1 MKFLK
6 TFSKGGVHPEENK
19 ISHDSPIRIQPL
31 PKTVSILLGQHIGK
45 PAAPVVERGDEVKVG
60 TLIAKADGF
69 VSANI
74 HSSVSGKVK
83 KIETILDA
91 SGYRKPCITITSDG
105 EDSWEESIDRT
116 PDIVRDITLTGEE
129 IIARIAECGIVG
141 MGGATFPTNV
151 KLLPPKDATPECVI
165 INGAECEPYLT
176 ADHRT
181 LLERGEEVLIGL
193 RILMKAVNVSR
204 GYVAIENNKRD
215 AIDLLT
221 RLAASLPGITVVPM
235 KVKYPQGGEKQ
246 LIDTVLGRRVASGKL
261 PVTEGAIVQNVG
273 TALAVYEAV
282 QKHKPLFERVVT
294 VTGKAV
300 KDPCNVLAR
309 IGTPVSELIET
320 AGGMPDSTAKLIS
333 GGPMMGK
340 AVSSA
345 EIPVA
350 KGTSGVLMLLEEDT
364 KRRPMRNCVR
374 CAKCVGA
381 CPMGLNPAFLMRDT
395 VFKDWDALE
404 ANHIYD
410 CIECGSCSFI
420 CPANRPLL
428 DHIRMGKG
436 RVMAI
441 RRARNSK

>member
-1 MKFLK
+1 MFLK

-19 ISHDSPIRIQPL
+19 ISHDSPIQVQPI

-45 PAAPVVERGDEVKVG
+45 PATPVVSRGDEVKVG

-91 SGYRKPCITITSDG
+91 SGYQKPCITIQCDG
-105 EDSWEESIDRT
+105 EDIWEETIDRT
-116 PDIVRDITLTGEE
+116 PEIVRDIKLSSEE
-129 IIARIAECGIVG
+129 IIQRIAECGIVG

-151 KLLPPKDATPECVI
+151 KLMPPKDATPECVI

-181 LLERGEEVLIGL
+181 LLERGKEVLIGL
-193 RILMKAVNVSR
+193 QILMKSVGVTK

-215 AIDLLT
+215 AIDKLT
-221 RLAASLPGITVVPM
+221 QLASTMPGIEIIPM

-246 LIDTVLGRRVASGKL
+246 LIDTVLKRRVASGKL

-282 QKHKPLFERVVT
+282 QKHKPLVERVVT

-300 KDPCNVLAR
+300 KNPCNLLVR
-309 IGTPVSELIET
+309 IGTPLSELIET
-320 AGGMPDSTAKLIS
+320 AGGMPRSTAKLVS

-340 AVSSA
+340 AVYSDV
-345 EIPVA
+345 IPVA

-364 KRRPMRNCVR
+364 KRRPMRNCIR

-395 VFKDWDALE
+395 VYRDWDALE
-404 ANHIYD
+404 ANHVYD

-441 RRARNSK
+441 RRARK

>member
-1 MKFLK
+1 MFLK
-6 TFSKGGVHPEENK
+6 SFSKGGVHPEENK
-19 ISHDSPIRIQPL
+19 ISHDSPIQVQPV

-45 PAAPVVERGDEVKVG
+45 PATPVVSRGDEVKVG

-91 SGYRKPCITITSDG
+91 SGYQKPCITIQCDG
-105 EDSWEESIDRT
+105 EDTWEETIDRT
-116 PDIVRDITLTGEE
+116 PEIVRDIKLSGEE
-129 IIARIAECGIVG
+129 IIQRIAECGIVG

-151 KLLPPKDATPECVI
+151 KLMPPKDATPECVI

-193 RILMKAVNVSR
+193 QILMKSVSVTK

-215 AIDLLT
+215 AIDKLT
-221 RLAASLPGITVVPM
+221 QLASSMPGIEIVPM

-246 LIDTVLGRRVASGKL
+246 LIDTVLKRRVASGKL

-282 QKHKPLFERVVT
+282 QKHKPLVERVVT

-300 KDPCNVLAR
+300 KNPCNLLVR
-309 IGTPVSELIET
+309 IGTPLSELIET
-320 AGGMPDSTAKLIS
+320 AGGMPRSTAKLVS

-340 AVSSA
+340 AVYSD

-364 KRRPMRNCVR
+364 KRRPMRNCIR

-395 VFKDWDALE
+395 VYKDWDALE
-404 ANHIYD
+404 ANHVYD

-441 RRARNSK
+441 RRARK

>member
-1 MKFLK
+1 MFLK

-19 ISHDSPIRIQPL
+19 ISHDSPIQVQPV

-45 PAAPVVERGDEVKVG
+45 PATPVVSRGDEVKVG

-91 SGYRKPCITITSDG
+91 SGYQKPCITIQCDG
-105 EDSWEESIDRT
+105 EDTWEETIDRT
-116 PDIVRDITLTGEE
+116 PEIVRDIKLSGEE
-129 IIARIAECGIVG
+129 IIQRIAECGIVG

-151 KLLPPKDATPECVI
+151 KLMPPKDATPECVI

-193 RILMKAVNVSR
+193 QILMKSVGVTK

-215 AIDLLT
+215 AIDKLT
-221 RLAASLPGITVVPM
+221 QLASSMPGIEIVPM

-246 LIDTVLGRRVASGKL
+246 LIDTVLKRRVASGKL

-282 QKHKPLFERVVT
+282 QKHKPLVERVVT

-300 KDPCNVLAR
+300 KNPCNLLVR
-309 IGTPVSELIET
+309 IGTPLSKLIET
-320 AGGMPDSTAKLIS
+320 AGGMPHSTAKLVS

-340 AVSSA
+340 AVYSD

-364 KRRPMRNCVR
+364 KRRPMRNCIR

-395 VFKDWDALE
+395 VYRDWDALE
-404 ANHIYD
+404 ANHVYD

-441 RRARNSK
+441 RRARK

>member
-1 MKFLK
+1 MFLK

-19 ISHDSPIRIQPL
+19 ISHDSPIQVQPI
-31 PKTVSILLGQHIGK
+31 PKTVSILLSQHIGK
-45 PAAPVVERGDEVKVG
+45 PATPVVSRGDEVKVG

-91 SGYRKPCITITSDG
+91 SGYQKPCITIQCDG
-105 EDSWEESIDRT
+105 EDTWEETIDRT
-116 PDIVRDITLTGEE
+116 PEIVRDIKLSSEE
-129 IIARIAECGIVG
+129 IIQRIAECGIVG

-151 KLLPPKDATPECVI
+151 KLMPPKDATPECVI

-193 RILMKAVNVSR
+193 QILMKSVSVTK

-215 AIDLLT
+215 AIDKLT
-221 RLAASLPGITVVPM
+221 QLASSMPGIEIVPM

-246 LIDTVLGRRVASGKL
+246 LIDTVLKRRVASGKL

-282 QKHKPLFERVVT
+282 QKHKPLVERVVT

-300 KDPCNVLAR
+300 KNPCNLLVR
-309 IGTPVSELIET
+309 IGTPLSELIET
-320 AGGMPDSTAKLIS
+320 AGGMPRSTAKLVS

-340 AVSSA
+340 AVYSD

-364 KRRPMRNCVR
+364 KRRPMRNCIR

-395 VFKDWDALE
+395 VYKDWDALE
-404 ANHIYD
+404 ANHVYD

-441 RRARNSK
+441 RRARK

>member
-1 MKFLK
+1 MFLK

-19 ISHDSPIRIQPL
+19 ISHDSPIQVQPI

-45 PAAPVVERGDEVKVG
+45 PATPVVSRGDEVKVG

-91 SGYRKPCITITSDG
+91 SGYQKPCITIQCDG
-105 EDSWEESIDRT
+105 EDIWEETIDRT
-116 PDIVRDITLTGEE
+116 PEIVRDIKLSSEE
-129 IIARIAECGIVG
+129 IIQRIAECGIVG

-151 KLLPPKDATPECVI
+151 KLMPPKDATPECVI

-193 RILMKAVNVSR
+193 QILMKSVSVTK

-215 AIDLLT
+215 AIDKLT
-221 RLAASLPGITVVPM
+221 QLASSMPGIEIVPM

-246 LIDTVLGRRVASGKL
+246 LIDTVLKRRVASGKL

-273 TALAVYEAV
+273 TVLAVYEAV
-282 QKHKPLFERVVT
+282 QKHKPLVERVVT

-300 KDPCNVLAR
+300 KNPCNLLVR
-309 IGTPVSELIET
+309 IGTPLSELIET
-320 AGGMPDSTAKLIS
+320 AGGMPRSTAKLVS

-340 AVSSA
+340 AVYSD

-364 KRRPMRNCVR
+364 KRRPMRNCIR

-395 VFKDWDALE
+395 VYKDWDALE
-404 ANHIYD
+404 ANHVYD

-441 RRARNSK
+441 RRARK

>member
-1 MKFLK
+1 MFLK

-19 ISHDSPIRIQPL
+19 ISHDSPIQVQPI

-45 PAAPVVERGDEVKVG
+45 PATPVVNRGDEVKVG

-91 SGYRKPCITITSDG
+91 SGYQKPCITIQCDG
-105 EDSWEESIDRT
+105 EDTWEETIDRT
-116 PDIVRDITLTGEE
+116 PEIVRDIKLSGEE
-129 IIARIAECGIVG
+129 IIQRIAECGIVG

-151 KLLPPKDATPECVI
+151 KLMPPKDATPECVI

-193 RILMKAVNVSR
+193 QILMKSVSVTK

-215 AIDLLT
+215 AIDKLT
-221 RLAASLPGITVVPM
+221 QLASSMPGIEIVPM

-246 LIDTVLGRRVASGKL
+246 LIDTVLKRRVASGKL

-282 QKHKPLFERVVT
+282 QKHKPLVERVVT

-300 KDPCNVLAR
+300 KNPCNLLVR
-309 IGTPVSELIET
+309 IGTPLSELIET
-320 AGGMPDSTAKLIS
+320 AGGMPRSTAKLVS

-340 AVSSA
+340 AVYSD

-364 KRRPMRNCVR
+364 KRRPMRNCIR

-395 VFKDWDALE
+395 VYKDWDALE
-404 ANHIYD
+404 ANHVYD

-441 RRARNSK
+441 RRARK

>member
-1 MKFLK
+1 MFLK

-19 ISHDSPIRIQPL
+19 ISHDSPIQVQPI

-45 PAAPVVERGDEVKVG
+45 PASPVVSRGDEVKVG
-60 TLIAKADGF
+60 TLIAQADGF

-91 SGYRKPCITITSDG
+91 SGYQKPCITIQCDG
-105 EDSWEESIDRT
+105 EDTWEETIDRT
-116 PDIVRDITLTGEE
+116 PEIVRDIKLSSEE
-129 IIARIAECGIVG
+129 IIQRIAECGIVG

-151 KLLPPKDATPECVI
+151 KLMPPKDATPECVI

-193 RILMKAVNVSR
+193 QILMKSVGVTK

-215 AIDLLT
+215 AIEKLT
-221 RLAASLPGITVVPM
+221 QLASTMPGIEIVPM

-246 LIDTVLGRRVASGKL
+246 LIDTVLKRRVASGKL

-282 QKHKPLFERVVT
+282 QKHKPLVERVVT

-300 KDPCNVLAR
+300 KNPCNLLVR
-309 IGTPVSELIET
+309 IGTPLSELIET
-320 AGGMPDSTAKLIS
+320 AGGMPRSTAKLVS

-340 AVSSA
+340 AVYSD

-350 KGTSGVLMLLEEDT
+350 KGTSGVLMLLDEDT
-364 KRRPMRNCVR
+364 KRRPMRNCIR

-395 VFKDWDALE
+395 VYKDWEALE
-404 ANHIYD
+404 SNHVYD

-428 DHIRMGKG
+428 DHIRIGKE

-441 RRARNSK
+441 RRARK

>member
-1 MKFLK
+1 MFLK

-19 ISHDSPIRIQPL
+19 ISHDSPIQVQPI

-45 PAAPVVERGDEVKVG
+45 PASPVVSRGDEVKVG
-60 TLIAKADGF
+60 TLIAQADGF

-91 SGYRKPCITITSDG
+91 SGYQKPCITIQCDG
-105 EDSWEESIDRT
+105 EDTWEETIDRT
-116 PDIVRDITLTGEE
+116 PEIVRDIKLSSEE
-129 IIARIAECGIVG
+129 IIQRIAECGIVG

-151 KLLPPKDATPECVI
+151 KLMPPKDATPECVI

-193 RILMKAVNVSR
+193 QILMKSVGVTK

-215 AIDLLT
+215 AIEKLT
-221 RLAASLPGITVVPM
+221 QLASTMPGIEIVPM

-246 LIDTVLGRRVASGKL
+246 LIDTVLKRRVASGKL

-282 QKHKPLFERVVT
+282 QKHKPLVERVVT

-300 KDPCNVLAR
+300 KNPCNLIVR
-309 IGTPVSELIET
+309 IGTPLSELIET
-320 AGGMPDSTAKLIS
+320 AGGMPRSTAKLVS

-340 AVSSA
+340 AVYSD

-350 KGTSGVLMLLEEDT
+350 KGTSGVLMLLDEDT
-364 KRRPMRNCVR
+364 KRRPMRNCIR

-395 VFKDWDALE
+395 VYKDWEALE
-404 ANHIYD
+404 SNHVYD

-428 DHIRMGKG
+428 DHIRIGKG

-441 RRARNSK
+441 RRARK

>member
-1 MKFLK
+1 MFLK

-19 ISHDSPIRIQPL
+19 ISHDSPIQVQPI

-45 PAAPVVERGDEVKVG
+45 PASPVVSRGDEVKVG
-60 TLIAKADGF
+60 TLIAQADGF

-91 SGYRKPCITITSDG
+91 SGYQKPCITIQCDG
-105 EDSWEESIDRT
+105 EDTWEETIDRT
-116 PDIVRDITLTGEE
+116 PEIVRDIKLSSEE
-129 IIARIAECGIVG
+129 IIQRIAECGIVG

-151 KLLPPKDATPECVI
+151 KLMPPKDATPECVI

-193 RILMKAVNVSR
+193 QILMKSVGVTK

-215 AIDLLT
+215 AIEKLT
-221 RLAASLPGITVVPM
+221 QLASTMPGIEIVPM

-246 LIDTVLGRRVASGKL
+246 LIDTVLKRRVASGKL

-282 QKHKPLFERVVT
+282 QKHKPLVERVVT

-300 KDPCNVLAR
+300 KNPCNLLVR
-309 IGTPVSELIET
+309 IGTPLSELIET
-320 AGGMPDSTAKLIS
+320 AGGMPRSTGKLVS

-340 AVSSA
+340 AVYSD

-364 KRRPMRNCVR
+364 KRRPMRNCIR

-395 VFKDWDALE
+395 AYKDWEALE
-404 ANHIYD
+404 SNHIYD

-428 DHIRMGKG
+428 DHIRIGKG

-441 RRARNSK
+441 RRARK

>member
-1 MKFLK
+1 MFLK

-19 ISHDSPIRIQPL
+19 ISHDSPIQVQPI

-45 PAAPVVERGDEVKVG
+45 PASPVVSRGDEVKVG
-60 TLIAKADGF
+60 TLIAQADGF

-91 SGYRKPCITITSDG
+91 SGYQKPCITIQCDG
-105 EDSWEESIDRT
+105 EDTWEETIDRS
-116 PDIVRDITLTGEE
+116 PEIIRDIKLSGEE
-129 IIARIAECGIVG
+129 IIQRIAECGIVG

-151 KLLPPKDATPECVI
+151 KLMPPKDATPECVI

-193 RILMKAVNVSR
+193 QILMKSVGVSK

-215 AIDLLT
+215 AIEKLT
-221 RLAASLPGITVVPM
+221 EIASSMPGIEIVPM

-246 LIDTVLGRRVASGKL
+246 LIDTVLNRRVASGKL

-282 QKHKPLFERVVT
+282 QKHKPLVERVVT

-300 KDPCNVLAR
+300 KNPCNLLVR
-309 IGTPVSELIET
+309 IGTPLSELIET
-320 AGGMPDSTAKLIS
+320 AGGMPRSTAKLVS

-340 AVSSA
+340 AVFSD

-364 KRRPMRNCVR
+364 KRRPMRNCIR

-395 VFKDWDALE
+395 VYKDWEALE
-404 ANHIYD
+404 ENHVYD

-441 RRARNSK
+441 RRARK

>member
-1 MKFLK
+1 MFLK

-19 ISHDSPIRIQPL
+19 ISHDSPIQVQPI

-45 PAAPVVERGDEVKVG
+45 PASPVVSRGDEVKVG
-60 TLIAKADGF
+60 TLIAQADGF

-91 SGYRKPCITITSDG
+91 SGYQKPCITIQCDG
-105 EDSWEESIDRT
+105 EDTWEETIDRS
-116 PDIVRDITLTGEE
+116 PEIIRDIKLSSEE
-129 IIARIAECGIVG
+129 IIQRIAECGIVG

-151 KLLPPKDATPECVI
+151 KLMPPKDATPECVI

-193 RILMKAVNVSR
+193 QILMKSVGVSK

-215 AIDLLT
+215 AIEKLT
-221 RLAASLPGITVVPM
+221 EIASSMPGIEIVPM

-246 LIDTVLGRRVASGKL
+246 LIDTVLNRRVASGKL

-282 QKHKPLFERVVT
+282 QKHKPLVERVVT

-300 KDPCNVLAR
+300 KNPCNLLVR
-309 IGTPVSELIET
+309 IGTPLSELIET
-320 AGGMPDSTAKLIS
+320 AGGMPRSTAKLVS

-340 AVSSA
+340 AVYSD

-364 KRRPMRNCVR
+364 KRRPMRNCIR

-395 VFKDWDALE
+395 VYKDWEALE
-404 ANHIYD
+404 ENHVYD

-428 DHIRMGKG
+428 DHIRIGKG

-441 RRARNSK
+441 RRARK

>member
-1 MKFLK
+1 MFLK

-19 ISHDSPIRIQPL
+19 ISHDSPIQVQPI

-45 PAAPVVERGDEVKVG
+45 PASPVVSRGDEVKVG
-60 TLIAKADGF
+60 TLIAQADGF

-91 SGYRKPCITITSDG
+91 SGYQKPCITIQCDG
-105 EDSWEESIDRT
+105 EDTWEETIDRT
-116 PDIVRDITLTGEE
+116 PEIVRDIKLSSEE
-129 IIARIAECGIVG
+129 IIQRIAECGIVG

-151 KLLPPKDATPECVI
+151 KLMPPKDATPECVI

-181 LLERGEEVLIGL
+181 LLELGEEVLIGL
-193 RILMKAVNVSR
+193 QILMKSVGVTK

-215 AIDLLT
+215 AIEKLT
-221 RLAASLPGITVVPM
+221 QLASTMPGIEIVPM

-246 LIDTVLGRRVASGKL
+246 LIDTVLKRRVASGKL

-282 QKHKPLFERVVT
+282 QKHKPLVERVVT

-300 KDPCNVLAR
+300 KNPCNLLVR
-309 IGTPVSELIET
+309 IGTPLSELIET
-320 AGGMPDSTAKLIS
+320 AGGMPRSTAKLVS

-340 AVSSA
+340 AVYSD

-364 KRRPMRNCVR
+364 KRRPMRNCIR

-395 VFKDWDALE
+395 AYKDWEALE
-404 ANHIYD
+404 SNHVYD

-428 DHIRMGKG
+428 DHIRIGKG

-441 RRARNSK
+441 RRARK

>member
-1 MKFLK
+1 
-6 TFSKGGVHPEENK
+6 
-19 ISHDSPIRIQPL
+19 
-31 PKTVSILLGQHIGK
+31 
-45 PAAPVVERGDEVKVG
+45 
-60 TLIAKADGF
+60 
-69 VSANI
+69 
-74 HSSVSGKVK
+74 
-83 KIETILDA
+83 
-91 SGYRKPCITITSDG
+91 
-105 EDSWEESIDRT
+105 
-116 PDIVRDITLTGEE
+116 
-129 IIARIAECGIVG
+129 

-151 KLLPPKDATPECVI
+151 KLMPPKDATPECVI

-193 RILMKAVNVSR
+193 QILMKSVGVTK

-215 AIDLLT
+215 AIEKLT
-221 RLAASLPGITVVPM
+221 ELASTMSGIEIVPM

-246 LIDTVLGRRVASGKL
+246 LIDTVLKRRVASGKL

-282 QKHKPLFERVVT
+282 QKHKPLVERVVT

-300 KDPCNVLAR
+300 KNPCNLLVR
-309 IGTPVSELIET
+309 IGTPLSELIKT
-320 AGGMPDSTAKLIS
+320 AGGMPRSTAKLVS

-340 AVSSA
+340 AVYSD

-350 KGTSGVLMLLEEDT
+350 KGTSGVLMLLDEDT
-364 KRRPMRNCVR
+364 KRRPMRNCIR

-395 VFKDWDALE
+395 VYRDWEALE
-404 ANHIYD
+404 ANHVYD

-428 DHIRMGKG
+428 DHIRIGKG

-441 RRARNSK
+441 RRARK

>member
-1 MKFLK
+1 MFLK

-19 ISHDSPIRIQPL
+19 ISHDSPIQVQPI

-45 PAAPVVERGDEVKVG
+45 PASPVVSRGDEVKVG
-60 TLIAKADGF
+60 TLIAQADGF

-91 SGYRKPCITITSDG
+91 SGYQKPCITIQCDG
-105 EDSWEESIDRT
+105 EDTWEETIDRT
-116 PDIVRDITLTGEE
+116 PEIVRDIKLSSEE
-129 IIARIAECGIVG
+129 IIQRIAECGIVG

-181 LLERGEEVLIGL
+181 LLERCEEVLIGL
-193 RILMKAVNVSR
+193 QILMKSVGVTK

-215 AIDLLT
+215 AIEKLT
-221 RLAASLPGITVVPM
+221 QLASTMPGIEIVPM

-246 LIDTVLGRRVASGKL
+246 LIDTVLKRRVASGKL

-282 QKHKPLFERVVT
+282 QKHKPLVERVVT

-300 KDPCNVLAR
+300 KNPCNLLVR
-309 IGTPVSELIET
+309 IGTPLSELIET
-320 AGGMPDSTAKLIS
+320 AGGMPRSTAKLVS

-340 AVSSA
+340 AVYSD

-350 KGTSGVLMLLEEDT
+350 KGTSGVLMLLDEDT
-364 KRRPMRNCVR
+364 KRRPMRNCIR

-395 VFKDWDALE
+395 VYKDWEALE
-404 ANHIYD
+404 SNHVYD

-428 DHIRMGKG
+428 DHIRIGKG

-441 RRARNSK
+441 RRARK

>member
-1 MKFLK
+1 MFLK

-19 ISHDSPIRIQPL
+19 ISHDSPIQVQPI

-45 PAAPVVERGDEVKVG
+45 PASPVVSRGDEVKVG
-60 TLIAKADGF
+60 TLIAQADGF

-91 SGYRKPCITITSDG
+91 SGYQKPCITIQCDG
-105 EDSWEESIDRT
+105 EDTWEETIDRS
-116 PDIVRDITLTGEE
+116 PEIIRDIKLSSEE
-129 IIARIAECGIVG
+129 IIQRIAECGIVG

-151 KLLPPKDATPECVI
+151 KLMPPKDATPECVI

-193 RILMKAVNVSR
+193 QILMKSVGVSK

-215 AIDLLT
+215 AIEKLT
-221 RLAASLPGITVVPM
+221 EIASSIPGIEIVPM

-246 LIDTVLGRRVASGKL
+246 LIDTVLKRRVASGKL

-282 QKHKPLFERVVT
+282 QKHKPLVERVVT

-300 KDPCNVLAR
+300 KNPCNLLVR
-309 IGTPVSELIET
+309 IGTPLSELIET
-320 AGGMPDSTAKLIS
+320 AGGMPRSTAKLVS

-340 AVSSA
+340 AVYSD

-364 KRRPMRNCVR
+364 KRRPMRNCIR

-395 VFKDWDALE
+395 VYKDWEALE
-404 ANHIYD
+404 ENHVYD

-441 RRARNSK
+441 RRARK